1 MNTQSRHD
9 TLTQELDQLDR
20 EYKHARS
27 RAAYHADGTAR
38 GDLSS
43 AVFYQG
49 AVSRIEELLAR
60 MITIREPMRL
70 SSPEKD
76 QEAAV

>member
-9 TLTQELDQLDR
+9 TPTQELDQLDR
-20 EYKHARS
+20 EYEHARS
-27 RAAYHADGTAR
+27 RAAFHADGTAR
-38 GDLSS
+38 GDFAS
-43 AVFYQG
+43 AMFYQG
-49 AVSRIEELLAR
+49 AVSRMEELLAR
-60 MITIREPMRL
+60 MLTIREKMSL